1 MKKALGVLPAVFP
14 MPVLMVA
21 AYDENMT
28 VNVMNL
34 AWGTICSRDHIALF
48 IGENHKTTE
57 NIRKTGAFTVSLADR
72 AHMMEADYFGG
83 VSGKNV
89 PDKFERAG
97 FHAEKSSFVNAPVI
111 EEFPVVLECELDEI
125 IKNDIFYC
133 VTGKILNVSAEERVL
148 SEDGRIDPARLDSLM
163 YDVFQKGYYAA
174 GEKAGQAGI
183 ERKGLME

>member
-1 MKKALGVLPAVFP
+1 MKKALGVIPAVFP

-21 AYDENMT
+21 AYDENMQ

-34 AWGTICSRDHIALF
+34 AWGTICSRNHIALF

-83 VSGKNV
+83 ISGKNV

-111 EEFPVVLECELDEI
+111 EEFPVVLECRVEEI

-133 VTGKILNVSAEERVL
+133 VVGEIMNVSAEEGVL
-148 SEDGRIDPARLDSLM
+148 SEDGKVDPGKLDSLM
-163 YDVFQKGYYAA
+163 YDVFLKGYYAV
-174 GEKAGQAGI
+174 GEKAGQAGV
-183 ERKGLME
+183 ERKGLMG

>member
-1 MKKALGVLPAVFP
+1 MKKALGVIPAVFP

-21 AYDENMT
+21 AYDENMQ

-34 AWGTICSRDHIALF
+34 AWGTICSRNHIALF

-57 NIRKTGAFTVSLADR
+57 NIRKTGAFTVSLVDR

-111 EEFPVVLECELDEI
+111 EEFPVVLECRVEEI

-133 VTGKILNVSAEERVL
+133 VVGEIMNVSAEEGVL
-148 SEDGRIDPARLDSLM
+148 TEDGKVDSGKLDSLM

-174 GEKAGQAGI
+174 AEKVGQAGV
-183 ERKGLME
+183 ERKGLMG